1 MNQIGVFPGRRL
13 SLSPSPSPSD
23 PDVISACW
31 VSSSGRRLQLAT
43 LPAGGGAS
51 TLASL
56 QEPGGRQF
64 VQPVV
69 QGLGGGRLAVAWAGG
84 NTADARVRVAVLNLQ
99 RDGSTRL
106 LARFRSGKGEG
117 EPDLSLTPSGG
128 LVLATSR
135 RDGALL
141 VRQLKPDDLSAS
153 APLLIRSGRS
163 QDPQLA
169 PLARQGLAAALLFRT
184 DRGLRLALLEVD
196 RSGVR
201 LERQLTI
208 SGSSADQGPAISS
221 DGGGRLVMAWAQPD
235 PARQGSNDVMVRSYS
250 VEADRLGASRRAHGD
265 PTGEQRD
272 PMLAIE
278 RGGDVRLVWRDSRQG
293 RLGVATSLLR
303 EGTAGEW
310 RILAESVLGEGLD
323 PDVATAAGGAPVVGW
338 TSTSGKTDAVVL
350 ARLQGGGNRSKLRPR
365 RQRHEI
371 RASLNRDRLRGTG
384 GADVF
389 VFPTRSHSLL
399 GRHDVISGYR
409 SNDVIDD
416 HHARRFVTVDPIT
429 APAGRIRRLTS
440 GELNRVCTRT
450 NGFGTY
456 GAVAFTVKGEPGV
469 WLAINDSRSG
479 FQTNSDPVLHLNDFT
494 PSLRAPITLV

>member
-13 SLSPSPSPSD
+13 SLSQSPSD
-23 PDVISACW
+23 PDVIIACW
-31 VSSSGRRLQLAT
+31 VSSSGGRLQLAT
-43 LPAGGGAS
+43 LPAGGGAM
-51 TLASL
+51 LASL

-69 QGLGGGRLAVAWAGG
+69 QGLGGGRLAVAWADG

-106 LARFRSGKGEG
+106 LARFRSGKGEE

-141 VRQLKPDDLSAS
+141 VRQLKVDSLSAS
-153 APLLIRSGRS
+153 TPLLIRSGRS

-184 DRGLRLALLEVD
+184 DRGLRLALLEAD

-208 SGSSADQGPAISS
+208 SGSNADQGPAISS
-221 DGGGRLVMAWAQPD
+221 DGGGRLVMAWARPD
-235 PARQGSNDVMVRSYS
+235 RAGDGSNDVMVRSYS
-250 VEADRLGASRRAHGD
+250 VEANRFGASGRAHDD

-272 PMLAIE
+272 AMLAIDRE
-278 RGGDVRLVWRDSRQG
+278 GDVRLVWRDNRPG

-323 PDVATAAGGAPVVGW
+323 PDVAIAAGGGAPVVGW
-338 TSTSGKTDAVVL
+338 TSTSGKIDEVVL

-371 RASLNRDRLRGTG
+371 RASLNRDRLHGTG

-469 WLAINDSRSG
+469 WLAINDRRSG
-479 FQTNSDPVLHLNDFT
+479 FQANSDPILHLNDFT
-494 PSLRAPITLV
+494 PSPRHPITLV